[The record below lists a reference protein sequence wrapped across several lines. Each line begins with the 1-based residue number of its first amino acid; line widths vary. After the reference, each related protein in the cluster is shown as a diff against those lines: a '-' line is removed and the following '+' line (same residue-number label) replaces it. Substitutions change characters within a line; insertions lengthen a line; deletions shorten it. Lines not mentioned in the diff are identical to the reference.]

1 MRLFEHQKRDSLP
14 SAEHNIFFCR
24 AASESAEIYF
34 LRKIYSVELD
44 YIEGP
49 GGSIK
54 ASEKRPNGVREI

>member
-14 SAEHNIFFCR
+14 SAEHNIFLPR
-24 AASESAEIYF
+24 REWIGREIYF

-54 ASEKRPNGVREI
+54 ASEKRLNGVREI